1 MQNKKVDEFV
11 LISVPKEVLEDAGI
25 VDGSVLQIY
34 ADGNRL
40 VIERLTDT
48 GEVVCDG
55 DCDNCPVNET
65 ECDGNCE
72 ECPCYKNCEE
82 EEKGKRSE
90 YSENA
95 EELPCRMKSGARSG
109 LSKTTCCR
117 SRKARTADR

>member
-11 LISVPKEVLEDAGI
+11 LISVPKDVLEDAGI

-40 VIERLTDT
+40 VIEKLIDT
-48 GEVVCDG
+48 CEIVCDG

-82 EEKGKRSE
+82 EEK
-90 YSENA
+90 
-95 EELPCRMKSGARSG
+95 
-109 LSKTTCCR
+109 
-117 SRKARTADR
+117 

>member
-1 MQNKKVDEFV
+1 MQNKKVDKFV
-11 LISVPKEVLEDAGI
+11 LISGPKDVLEDAGI

-72 ECPCYKNCEE
+72 ECPCHINCDE
-82 EEKGKRSE
+82 EEK
-90 YSENA
+90 
-95 EELPCRMKSGARSG
+95 
-109 LSKTTCCR
+109 
-117 SRKARTADR
+117 

>member
-11 LISVPKEVLEDAGI
+11 LISVPKEALEDAGI

-34 ADGNRL
+34 ADGNKL
-40 VIERLTDT
+40 VIEKLIDA
-48 GEVVCDG
+48 GEIVCDG

-82 EEKGKRSE
+82 EEK
-90 YSENA
+90 
-95 EELPCRMKSGARSG
+95 
-109 LSKTTCCR
+109 
-117 SRKARTADR
+117 

>member
-11 LISVPKEVLEDAGI
+11 RISVPKEVLEDAGI

-82 EEKGKRSE
+82 EEK
-90 YSENA
+90 
-95 EELPCRMKSGARSG
+95 
-109 LSKTTCCR
+109 
-117 SRKARTADR
+117 

>member
-1 MQNKKVDEFV
+1 MQNKKVNEFT
-11 LISVPKEVLEDAGI
+11 LISVPKEALEDARI

-48 GEVVCDG
+48 GEIVCDG

-82 EEKGKRSE
+82 EEK
-90 YSENA
+90 
-95 EELPCRMKSGARSG
+95 
-109 LSKTTCCR
+109 
-117 SRKARTADR
+117 

>member
-11 LISVPKEVLEDAGI
+11 LISVPKEALEDAGI

-48 GEVVCDG
+48 GEIVCDG

-65 ECDGNCE
+65 DYDENCE

-82 EEKGKRSE
+82 EEK
-90 YSENA
+90 
-95 EELPCRMKSGARSG
+95 
-109 LSKTTCCR
+109 
-117 SRKARTADR
+117 

>member
-65 ECDGNCE
+65 ECDGHCSA
-72 ECPCYKNCEE
+72 CPCYKNCEE
-82 EEKGKRSE
+82 EEK
-90 YSENA
+90 
-95 EELPCRMKSGARSG
+95 
-109 LSKTTCCR
+109 
-117 SRKARTADR
+117 

>member
-11 LISVPKEVLEDAGI
+11 LISIPKEVLEDAGI

-34 ADGNRL
+34 ADGNKL
-40 VIERLTDT
+40 VIEPLIDT
-48 GEVVCDG
+48 GEIVCDG

-82 EEKGKRSE
+82 EER
-90 YSENA
+90 
-95 EELPCRMKSGARSG
+95 
-109 LSKTTCCR
+109 
-117 SRKARTADR
+117 

>member
-11 LISVPKEVLEDAGI
+11 LISVPKEALEDAGI

-34 ADGNRL
+34 ADGDKL
-40 VIERLTDT
+40 VIEKLIDT
-48 GEVVCDG
+48 GEIVCDG

-82 EEKGKRSE
+82 EEK
-90 YSENA
+90 
-95 EELPCRMKSGARSG
+95 
-109 LSKTTCCR
+109 
-117 SRKARTADR
+117 

>member
-11 LISVPKEVLEDAGI
+11 LISVPKEALEDAGI

-34 ADGNRL
+34 VDGNKL
-40 VIERLTDT
+40 VIEKLIDT

-72 ECPCYKNCEE
+72 ECPCYKSCEE
-82 EEKGKRSE
+82 EEK
-90 YSENA
+90 
-95 EELPCRMKSGARSG
+95 
-109 LSKTTCCR
+109 
-117 SRKARTADR
+117 

>member
-11 LISVPKEVLEDAGI
+11 LISVPKDVLEDAGI

-65 ECDGNCE
+65 ECDGHCSA
-72 ECPCYKNCEE
+72 CPCYKNCEE
-82 EEKGKRSE
+82 EEK
-90 YSENA
+90 
-95 EELPCRMKSGARSG
+95 
-109 LSKTTCCR
+109 
-117 SRKARTADR
+117 

>member
-11 LISVPKEVLEDAGI
+11 LISVPKEALEDAGI

-34 ADGNRL
+34 VDGNKL
-40 VIERLTDT
+40 VIEKLIDT
-48 GEVVCDG
+48 GEIVCDGDCDNCPVNETECDG

-82 EEKGKRSE
+82 EEK
-90 YSENA
+90 
-95 EELPCRMKSGARSG
+95 
-109 LSKTTCCR
+109 
-117 SRKARTADR
+117 

>member
-11 LISVPKEVLEDAGI
+11 LISVSKEVLEDAGI

-65 ECDGNCE
+65 ERDGNCE

-82 EEKGKRSE
+82 EEK
-90 YSENA
+90 
-95 EELPCRMKSGARSG
+95 
-109 LSKTTCCR
+109 
-117 SRKARTADR
+117 

>member
-55 DCDNCPVNET
+55 GCDNCPVNET

-72 ECPCYKNCEE
+72 E
-82 EEKGKRSE
+82 EEK
-90 YSENA
+90 
-95 EELPCRMKSGARSG
+95 
-109 LSKTTCCR
+109 
-117 SRKARTADR
+117 

>member
-1 MQNKKVDEFV
+1 MQNKKVNEFT
-11 LISVPKEVLEDAGI
+11 LISVPKEALEDAGI

-65 ECDGNCE
+65 ECDGNCI

-82 EEKGKRSE
+82 EEK
-90 YSENA
+90 
-95 EELPCRMKSGARSG
+95 
-109 LSKTTCCR
+109 
-117 SRKARTADR
+117 

>member
-1 MQNKKVDEFV
+1 MQNKKIDEFV

-82 EEKGKRSE
+82 EGK
-90 YSENA
+90 
-95 EELPCRMKSGARSG
+95 
-109 LSKTTCCR
+109 
-117 SRKARTADR
+117 